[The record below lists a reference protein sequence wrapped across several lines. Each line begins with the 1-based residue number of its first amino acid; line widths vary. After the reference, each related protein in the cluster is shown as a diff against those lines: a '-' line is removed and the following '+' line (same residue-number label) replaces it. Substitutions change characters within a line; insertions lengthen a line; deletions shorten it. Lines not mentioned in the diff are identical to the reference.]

1 MRVRMRFGVGFGVEV
16 GVRVGVRVRGRA
28 LAPGDHEAD
37 TQPAARAPFAQP
49 KGPTSLLLVRVRVR
63 ARG

>member
-1 MRVRMRFGVGFGVEV
+1 MRFGVGFRVEV
-16 GVRVGVRVRGRA
+16 RVRVRVRVRGRA

-37 TQPAARAPFAQP
+37 AQPAARAPFAQP
-49 KGPTSLLLVRVRVR
+49 EGSPSLLLARVRVR